1 MDRREELFE
10 KILETHREYDEATI
24 VIRDMIHRC
33 HGHGPEWETG
43 VTRQIAA
50 LEKWLGLSRELKSRG
65 GNDPD

>member
-43 VTRQIAA
+43 LLAR
-50 LEKWLGLSRELKSRG
+50 
-65 GNDPD
+65 